1 MKNTPLLLNHCSEL
15 FSLWYNKELIVRAAD
30 KIKRNYFQERR
41 YLGSKDRKF
50 IEMLY
55 FDMIRNL
62 RLYLW
67 QINEIQ
73 PGENHKISAELLTV
87 HAYKRLFPKESLKQ
101 EFRIDD
107 KIAKIFKSYNYRD
120 ILPENPA
127 ERWSL
132 PPVLWDHIKDAYDP
146 AELEQGLSA
155 LLQSPGV
162 HIRTNTLKTT
172 TPELM
177 EKLKEIPFQLGT
189 LSPDALRLDTY
200 AKLTQN
206 PLFKDGFF
214 DFQDESSQLVA
225 FVCNPKKDDIVVD
238 LCAGAG
244 GKTIHLA
251 ALQGDMPSL
260 IATDKYSN
268 RLRELGFRA
277 RRLGIRNIQ
286 LRPIEKIHEQY
297 KGKINILLI
306 DAPCSGSGVYGR
318 HPDRKWEF
326 NEERLA
332 FYVKEQ
338 RSILKNNAALI
349 KPGGYL
355 VYATCSIIPE
365 ENGKQI
371 EHFLSTHPNFE
382 LVSVYDEL
390 KDHGIRIPHDP
401 SDKNLQILPHQFQ
414 SDGFFVSKL
423 KRIK

>member
-1 MKNTPLLLNHCSEL
+1 MKNLPLLLNHCSEL

-67 QINEIQ
+67 QINETQ
-73 PGENHKISAELLTV
+73 AEKTRDISAELLTV
-87 HAYKRLFPKESLKQ
+87 HSYKRLFPQESLKQ
-101 EFRIDD
+101 EFKIDD
-107 KIAKIFKSYNYRD
+107 TIAKIFNSYHYRD
-120 ILPENPA
+120 VLPDNPA
-127 ERWSL
+127 ERWSI
-132 PPVLWDHIKDAYDP
+132 PPAVWEHIKDAYEP
-146 AELEQGLSA
+146 AEIEQGLSA
-155 LLQSPGV
+155 LLKSPGV
-162 HIRTNTLKTT
+162 HIRTNTLKIT

-177 EKLKEIPFQLGT
+177 EKLKDIHFQLGA

-200 AKLTQN
+200 ANLTQN
-206 PLFKDGFF
+206 PLYKNGMF

-225 FVCNPKKDDIVVD
+225 FVCNPKKNDIVVD

-244 GKTIHLA
+244 GKTLHLA

-277 RRLGIRNIQ
+277 KRLGIRNIQ

-297 KGKINILLI
+297 KGKINTLLI

-326 NEERLA
+326 SEERLA
-332 FYVKEQ
+332 FYIKEQ
-338 RSILKNNAALI
+338 RSILNENAVLV
-349 KPGGYL
+349 KSGGHL

-365 ENGKQI
+365 ENNLQI
-371 EHFLSTHPNFE
+371 DTFLSTHPEFE
-382 LVSVYDEL
+382 LVSVYDDL
-390 KDHGIRIPHDP
+390 KENGIRINHKPA
-401 SDKNLQILPHQFQ
+401 DKYMQILPHVYQ
-414 SDGFFVSKL
+414 SDGFFIAKL
-423 KRIK
+423 KKIN

>member
-1 MKNTPLLLNHCSEL
+1 MKNIPLLLNHTSEL

-30 KIKRNYFQERR
+30 KIKRSYFQDRR

-50 IEMLY
+50 IELLY

-67 QINEIQ
+67 QINKAQ
-73 PGENHKISAELLTV
+73 PGEIRNISPELITV
-87 HAYKRLFPKESLKQ
+87 HAFKRLFPQESIKQ
-101 EFRIDD
+101 KFKIDD
-107 KIAKIFKSYNYRD
+107 KIAIIFNSYEYRE
-120 ILPENPA
+120 ILPDDPA

-132 PPVLWDHIKDAYDP
+132 PPALWEHIKDAYDP
-146 AELEQGLSA
+146 AELELCLPA

-162 HIRTNTLKTT
+162 HIRTNSLKTN
-172 TPELM
+172 TPALM
-177 EKLKEIPFQLGT
+177 EKLKDIPFQLGN

-200 AKLTQN
+200 ANLTQN
-206 PLFKDGFF
+206 PLYKSGFF

-225 FVCNPKKDDIVVD
+225 FVCNPKKDDIIVD

-244 GKTIHLA
+244 GKTLHLA

-277 RRLGIRNIQ
+277 MRLGIRNIQ
-286 LRPIEKIHEQY
+286 LRPIEKINTLY
-297 KGKINILLI
+297 KGKVNTLLI

-326 NEERLA
+326 NEERLT
-332 FYVKEQ
+332 YYIKEQ
-338 RSILKNNAALI
+338 RSILAENASLI

-365 ENGKQI
+365 ENVKQI
-371 EHFLSTHPNFE
+371 EHFLSTHPDFE

-390 KDHGIRIPHDP
+390 NEHGIRIQHDP
-401 SDKNLQILPHQFQ
+401 SDKYLQILPHQYQ
-414 SDGFFVSKL
+414 SDGFFISKL